1 MLLSVNN
8 LFLNYGKTEAL
19 KNVSFQVEQGQI
31 VSIIGANGAGKSS
44 LLKSI
49 AGLEH
54 CQKGTI
60 RYRDIPLPSAAYKVA
75 RLGVILVPEGR
86 RVFAEL
92 SVEENLRV
100 GGYMLQNKGELESLR
115 AKQYA
120 LFPQLESRKKQHG
133 GTLSGGEQ
141 QMLAIAR
148 AMMSKPNL
156 LLLDEPSLG
165 LAPLIIQD
173 VFRAIARIRDEG
185 VTILLVEQNAQKAL
199 EIADFAVVLEN
210 GGVRKTG
217 LGKAL
222 LGDPEIVEA
231 YLGKKQ
237 AQ

>member
-1 MLLSVNN
+1 MLLSASN

-19 KNVSFQVEQGQI
+19 KDVSFQVEQGQI

-54 CQKGTI
+54 CQRGTVQFL
-60 RYRDIPLPSAAYKVA
+60 DKPLPSAAYRVA

-86 RVFAEL
+86 RVFSEL

-100 GGYMLQNKGELESLR
+100 GGYLLRDKDELESLR
-115 AKQYA
+115 VKQYA
-120 LFPQLESRKKQHG
+120 LFPQLESRRKQPG

-148 AMMSKPNL
+148 AMMSKPRL

-165 LAPLIIQD
+165 LAPLVIQD
-173 VFRAIARIRDEG
+173 VFRTVAKIRDEG
-185 VTILLVEQNAQKAL
+185 VTVLLVEQNAQKAL

-210 GGVRKTG
+210 GRVRKTG
-217 LGKAL
+217 QGKAL

-231 YLGKKQ
+231 YLGRKQ
-237 AQ
+237 TQ